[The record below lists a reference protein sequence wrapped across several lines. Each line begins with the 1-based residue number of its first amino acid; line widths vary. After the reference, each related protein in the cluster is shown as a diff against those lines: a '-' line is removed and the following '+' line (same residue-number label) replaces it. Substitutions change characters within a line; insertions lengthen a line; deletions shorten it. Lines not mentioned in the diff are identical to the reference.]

1 MTIEFAPFRGQ
12 VPDLSGHHDE
22 VSWRD
27 EMRDYLGA
35 TSFPG
40 RQDELLA
47 ALVRAHAPSRLLWR
61 LGALPR
67 EVRFGSL
74 TELCDFVDAHS
85 AAPVPREPM

>member
-1 MTIEFAPFRGQ
+1 MTIEFAPFRGE
-12 VPDLSGHHDE
+12 VAARADGHDQ

-27 EMRDYLGA
+27 EMAGYLGA

-85 AAPVPREPM
+85 AAPAPREPM